1 MKRFSIFAFAAVAM
15 LFVGCTKDIDTDIKV
30 NDGIVRGEL
39 VTKTLVFEDS
49 RVERDEVSGKLSWS
63 KGDQVKVVLLN
74 EGKYTLDPTAYTIDH
89 TTGTVTIPDNA
100 AYMVYPANLTSLS
113 LSGTTLSFRLA
124 HVMTA
129 ASTQTIFDVC
139 PMKGTI
145 DGDFVEFKNLMAFAK
160 FPVTGTGKL
169 KSAVL
174 RTTCRTTSEFQPIS
188 NSATLDLTADVT
200 NGGGVK
206 MAANAGAGA
215 FTWMRQNFS
224 GNGIDLSTNPSLY
237 FPVPAGE
244 YENMGLVLVT
254 DNGSHTIYANNKH
267 TFTRSKVKPVS
278 ANPINLAA
286 HKPANPVSLAGT
298 TGKIAEDYASCYIV
312 PPTAGSYGF
321 PCILVDGTEL
331 KGGVTAEIKWAEEAG
346 MVYDLFYDPSEN
358 SISFKTNG
366 KEGNALIVLTDNT
379 ADGNTIV
386 WSWHLWIT
394 DAPKTLSVKGTGSN
408 SGVTYYLMD
417 RVVGATWSPAST
429 IAETSKLA
437 IGSANISMNNTLS
450 GENASD
456 ACGVY
461 FQYQNRTPYP
471 RIKSLAHIGHEDIST
486 MVNSRCDV
494 MYGFSQYAQ
503 HWAKSSSC
511 GTVSLDA
518 HGNGQYIHKSITLPN
533 YQYSNNN
540 AWVLSN
546 LINNQNKTSNS
557 VLVSEGNYRFWNSV
571 NDNTHDVMM
580 TGKTTH
586 DPCPPGYIMEN
597 YSIIFWYLTTRT
609 KEFGYTRAAED
620 NATYQSGFKFYGMY
634 YNAAV
639 DSKGNNVP
647 LYWPCAGN
655 RSDCTNGVSGKYG
668 NCGYIYIV
676 NTNNTNTY
684 KGGTDSATTIG
695 NGGAVAY
702 GEIGDSYTVPA
713 LASGSP
719 SKTVNH
725 QAYPV
730 RCRRGKF

>member
-1 MKRFSIFAFAAVAM
+1 MKRFSIFALAAVAM
-15 LFVGCTKDIDTDIKV
+15 FVGCTKDIDTDIKV

-188 NSATLDLTADVT
+188 NCATLDITADVT

-408 SGVTYYLMD
+408 AGVTYYLMD

-429 IAETSKLA
+429 IAETSKLT
-437 IGSANISMNNTLS
+437 IDSNNISMNNTLS
-450 GENASD
+450 VENASD

-571 NDNTHDVMM
+571 NDNNHDVMM

-597 YSIIFWYLTTRT
+597 YSIIYWYLTTRT

-676 NTNNTNTY
+676 NTNNKNTY
-684 KGGTDSATTIG
+684 NGGTDNATTIG

-702 GEIGDSYTVPA
+702 GEIGNSYTVPA

-719 SKTVNH
+719 NKTVNQ

>member
-1 MKRFSIFAFAAVAM
+1 MKRFSIFALAAVAM
-15 LFVGCTKDIDTDIKV
+15 FVGCTKDIDTDIVK
-30 NDGIVRGEL
+30 DEIVRGEL

-63 KGDQVKVVLLN
+63 EGDQVKVVLLN

-89 TTGTVTIPDNA
+89 TTGTVAIPDNA

-145 DGDFVEFKNLMAFAK
+145 NGDFVEFKNLMAFAK

-188 NSATLDLTADVT
+188 NSATLEITADVT

-254 DNGSHTIYANNKH
+254 DSGSHTIYANNKH

-408 SGVTYYLMD
+408 AGVTYYLMD
-417 RVVGATWSPAST
+417 RVVGATWSPTSAIT
-429 IAETSKLA
+429 ETSKLA
-437 IGSANISMNNTLS
+437 IGEANVSMNNTLS
-450 GENASD
+450 VENASD

-533 YQYSNNN
+533 YQYTNNN

-546 LINNQNKTSNS
+546 VINQQGTNVST
-557 VLVSEGNYRFWNSV
+557 VLVSEGNYRFWNSR
-571 NDNTHDVMM
+571 NTNGHDDMM
-580 TGKTTH
+580 KCKTSH

-597 YSIIFWYLTTRT
+597 YSIIYWYLTTRT

-684 KGGTDSATTIG
+684 KGGADNATTIG

-702 GEIGDSYTVPA
+702 GEIGNSYTVPG

-719 SKTVNH
+719 GKTVNH

>member
-1 MKRFSIFAFAAVAM
+1 MKRFSIFALAAVAM
-15 LFVGCTKDIDTDIKV
+15 FVGCTKDIDTDIKV
-30 NDGIVRGEL
+30 NDGIIRGEL

-63 KGDQVKVVLLN
+63 EGDQVKVVLLN

-89 TTGTVTIPDNA
+89 TTGTVAIPDNA

-188 NSATLDLTADVT
+188 NSATLDITADVT

-278 ANPINLAA
+278 ANPINIAA

-437 IGSANISMNNTLS
+437 IGEANVSMNNTLS
-450 GENASD
+450 VENASD

-503 HWAKSSSC
+503 HWAKSTSA

-546 LINNQNKTSNS
+546 VINQQGTNVNT
-557 VLVSEGNYRFWNSV
+557 VLVSEGNYRFWNSR
-571 NDNTHDVMM
+571 NTNGHDDMM
-580 TGKTTH
+580 KCKTSH

-597 YSIIFWYLTTRT
+597 YSIIYWYLTTRT